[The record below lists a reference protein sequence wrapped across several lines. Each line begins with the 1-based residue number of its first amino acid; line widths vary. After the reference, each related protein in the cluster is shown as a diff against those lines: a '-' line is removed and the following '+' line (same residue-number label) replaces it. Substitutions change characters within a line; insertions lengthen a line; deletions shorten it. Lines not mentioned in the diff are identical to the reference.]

1 MIETIKV
8 LETRK
13 IAFQSGYTT
22 PFEVSFL
29 RTITRDENIYN
40 KSENYINIIDY
51 SSLKKYCQMTSKQK
65 KVYLNIE
72 FKYNEKSEKGDIYSK
87 YKEIFKEKNI
97 ELDSFDTRHLE
108 TFKGVFNESEN
119 FKKWFSQIYTT

>member
-13 IAFQSGYTT
+13 IAFASGLAT

-40 KSENYINIIDY
+40 KSEHYSNILDC
-51 SSLKKYCQMTSKQK
+51 SSVKIYCRMTSKQK
-65 KVYLNIE
+65 EVYLNIE
-72 FKYNEKSEKGDIYSK
+72 FKYNQK
-87 YKEIFKEKNI
+87 
-97 ELDSFDTRHLE
+97 
-108 TFKGVFNESEN
+108 
-119 FKKWFSQIYTT
+119 